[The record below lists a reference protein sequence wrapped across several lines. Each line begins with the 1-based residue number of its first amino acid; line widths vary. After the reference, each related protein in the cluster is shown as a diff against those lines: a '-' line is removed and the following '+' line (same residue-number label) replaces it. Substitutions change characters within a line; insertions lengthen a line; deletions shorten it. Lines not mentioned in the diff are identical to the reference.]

1 MIPCK
6 TCDHRHDLCHADCDK
21 YIEFKQRYEAEKQ
34 TLREQKNI
42 DRTLNA
48 IHRFGSMSRRQSKRP
63 PKKEKVKRF
72 YE

>member
-6 TCDHRHDLCHADCDK
+6 TCDHRHDLCHADCEQYLD
-21 YIEFKQRYEAEKQ
+21 FKRRYEAEKQ
-34 TLREQKNI
+34 ALREQNNI

-48 IHRFGSMSRRQSKRP
+48 IHLFGSMSRRQSKRP